1 MLNAVGSKLLLSASS
16 VLTGQPRFIPQHGI
30 GPGLLGQS
38 GIVSSVPLSA
48 GLPHVQGRNKG
59 GCCTPMVLGSLRAAA
74 CTAVHGESLDALQL
88 RGLVGEEGLCRMKA
102 ERGFP

>member
-1 MLNAVGSKLLLSASS
+1 MGLVRACWDSLGLS
-16 VLTGQPRFIPQHGI
+16 
-30 GPGLLGQS
+30 
-38 GIVSSVPLSA
+38 PLCLFSA

-59 GCCTPMVLGSLRAAA
+59 GCCTPVVLGSLRAAA